1 MAPNDVTPCDKKQT
15 NQHTVETLSI
25 QCYGW
30 IESWL
35 LGLYPWCFLNFV
47 VLFDLTDFLVVSV
60 FQLRAGLLRGRQMLW
75 GPAICREPGRVG
87 NNAISCSITHLLL
100 WMLCRRQRGPT
111 STEDGWGV
119 CWRYIDVFNALKS
132 LTRRKGHSFFTFDVC
147 IFNFSE
153 TLGKDFLK

>member
-87 NNAISCSITHLLL
+87 NNAISCSIIYYYECCVGGRGGPLPLKMVEGRTEGILTYLTSWKVWQGEKVIAFSHLMYVFLVFQKL
-100 WMLCRRQRGPT
+100 WG
-111 STEDGWGV
+111 
-119 CWRYIDVFNALKS
+119 K
-132 LTRRKGHSFFTFDVC
+132 TF
-147 IFNFSE
+147 
-153 TLGKDFLK
+153 